1 MTKLELVNRIF
12 KTQVKKY
19 VPELSITFIFIVLTS
34 LTTAATAWLLD
45 PAIKEIFENKNKQM
59 LYLIPVAIVF
69 TFIIKAFSIYGT
81 RIITIKVGIKII
93 KNIQTLMAQK
103 FLLSDISHITK
114 KHSGKYLSNFT
125 NDTTI
130 LFAVLTGVVVTLFK
144 EIFTL
149 IALLALMFY
158 HDWQLSLLAMI
169 MIPVAAISSK
179 NIGKKMGKKVHVSLE
194 ASDKFMKF
202 LSEIIKGSWLI
213 KIYQKEEDEL
223 KKISMIIDERFKA
236 IRKVEQTRLGAG
248 PIMEIISALAI
259 AIVVFFAG
267 YRSMQGAIT
276 LGEFVSFLAALMLA
290 YQPVKALAGIN
301 VGIQEGIAA
310 AKRIYEII
318 DQKNEIYNDENAP
331 SLKLKNATLEFKNI
345 SFTYPDGTH
354 ALKNLSAKIEG
365 GKKVGLVGISGSG
378 KTTFLN
384 LIPRFFNLKHGT
396 ILIDDQNINNIN
408 LNSLRKE
415 ISIVS
420 QDVILFDD
428 TIRSNIL
435 YGKASASDDEIINAC
450 KFAAAQEFIEKL
462 PNKYETIIGE
472 NGIKLSGGQ
481 KQRLS
486 IARAILKDSPIILLD
501 EATSS
506 LDSESEAVIQKAIEN
521 LTKNKTTI
529 IIAHRLSTIRNC
541 DKILVFDSGQIV
553 AEGSHEFLVNNSL
566 IYKNLYEKQIISK

>member
-19 VPELSITFIFIVLTS
+19 IPELSITFIFIVLTS

-130 LFAVLTGVVVTLFK
+130 LFTVLTGVVVTLFK
-144 EIFTL
+144 ETFTL
-149 IALLALMFY
+149 IALLTLMFY

-248 PIMEIISALAI
+248 PIMEIISAIAI

-290 YQPVKALAGIN
+290 YQPVRALAGIN
-301 VGIQEGIAA
+301 VGIQEGITA

-345 SFTYPDGTH
+345 SFTYPDGTD

-435 YGKASASDDEIINAC
+435 YGNASASDDAIINAC
-450 KFAAAQEFIEKL
+450 KFAAAHEFIEKL

-529 IIAHRLSTIRNC
+529 IIAHRLSTIMNC

-553 AEGSHEFLVNNSL
+553 TEGSHEFLVNNSL
-566 IYKNLYEKQIISK
+566 IYKNLYEKQIIN

>member
-1 MTKLELVNRIF
+1 MTKLELINRIF

-19 VPELSITFIFIVLTS
+19 IPELSITFIFIVLTS

-130 LFAVLTGVVVTLFK
+130 LFTVLTGVVVTLFK
-144 EIFTL
+144 ETFTL
-149 IALLALMFY
+149 IALLTLMFY

-248 PIMEIISALAI
+248 PIMEIISAIAI

-290 YQPVKALAGIN
+290 YQPVRALAGIN
-301 VGIQEGIAA
+301 VGIQEGITA

-435 YGKASASDDEIINAC
+435 YGNASASDDEIINAC

-529 IIAHRLSTIRNC
+529 IIAHRLSTIMNC

-566 IYKNLYEKQIISK
+566 IYKNLYEKQIIS

>member
-1 MTKLELVNRIF
+1 MTKLELINRIF

-19 VPELSITFIFIVLTS
+19 IPELSIIFIFIILTS

-59 LYLIPVAIVF
+59 LYLIPLAIVF
-69 TFIIKAFSIYGT
+69 TFILKAFSIYGT
-81 RIITIKVGIKII
+81 RIITLKIGIKII
-93 KNIQTLMAQK
+93 TNIQVLMAKK

-114 KHSGKYLSNFT
+114 KHSAKYLSNFT
-125 NDTTI
+125 NDTKI
-130 LFAVLTGVVVTLFK
+130 LFDVLIGVVVTFFK
-144 EIFTL
+144 ETLTL
-149 IALLALMFY
+149 IALLCLMFY
-158 HDWQLSLLAMI
+158 HDWQLSLLAI
-169 MIPVAAISSK
+169 VMIPIAAISSK
-179 NIGKKMGKKVHVSLE
+179 KIGKKMGKKVYLSLE

-202 LSEIIKGSWLI
+202 LSELIKGSWLI

-223 KKISMIIDERFKA
+223 KKISIIIDEKFKA
-236 IRKVEQTRLGAG
+236 LRKVEQTKFSTA
-248 PIMEIISALAI
+248 PIMEIISAIAI

-276 LGEFVSFLAALMLA
+276 LGQFVSFLAALMLA

-318 DQKNEIYNDENAP
+318 DQKNEIYNNENGP

-345 SFTYPDGTH
+345 SFMYPDGTH

-365 GKKVGLVGISGSG
+365 GRKVGLVGISGSG

-384 LIPRFFNLKHGT
+384 LIPRFFNLEYGT
-396 ILIDDQNINNIN
+396 ILIDDQNINTIN

-435 YGKASASDDEIINAC
+435 YGNTSASDDEIINAC
-450 KFAAAQEFIEKL
+450 KFAAAQDFIEKL
-462 PNKYETIIGE
+462 PNKYETVIGE

-506 LDSESEAVIQKAIEN
+506 LDSESEAIIQKAIEN

-529 IIAHRLSTIRNC
+529 IIAHRLSTIMNC

-553 AEGSHEFLVNNSL
+553 AEGSHEFLVKNSS
-566 IYKNLYEKQIISK
+566 IYKNLYEKQIIN

>member
-1 MTKLELVNRIF
+1 MTKLELINRIF

-19 VPELSITFIFIVLTS
+19 IPELSITFIFIILTS

-45 PAIKEIFENKNKQM
+45 PAIKEIFENKNTKM

-125 NDTTI
+125 NDTKI
-130 LFAVLTGVVVTLFK
+130 LFDVLTGVVVTLFK
-144 EIFTL
+144 ETFTL
-149 IALLALMFY
+149 IALLGLMFY
-158 HDWQLSLLAMI
+158 HDWQLSLLAII
-169 MIPVAAISSK
+169 MIPIAAISSK
-179 NIGKKMGKKVHVSLE
+179 NIGKKMGKKVHISLE

-248 PIMEIISALAI
+248 PIMEIISAIAI

-267 YRSMQGAIT
+267 YRSLQGAVT

-290 YQPVKALAGIN
+290 YQPVRALAGIN
-301 VGIQEGIAA
+301 VGIQEGITA

-318 DQKNEIYNDENAP
+318 DQKNEIYNDKNAP

-354 ALKNLSAKIEG
+354 ALKNLSAKIDG

-384 LIPRFFNLKHGT
+384 LIPRFFNLKHGA
-396 ILIDDQNINNIN
+396 IFIDDQNINNIN

-415 ISIVS
+415 ISLVS

-428 TIRSNIL
+428 TIKSNIL
-435 YGKASASDDEIINAC
+435 YGNASASDDEIINAC
-450 KFAAAQEFIEKL
+450 KFAAAQDFIEKL

-486 IARAILKDSPIILLD
+486 IARAILKDSSIILLD

-506 LDSESEAVIQKAIEN
+506 LDSESETVIQKAIEN

-529 IIAHRLSTIRNC
+529 IIAHRLSTIMNC
-541 DKILVFDSGQIV
+541 DKILVFDGGKIV
-553 AEGSHEFLVNNSL
+553 AEGSHDFLVNNSS
-566 IYKNLYEKQIISK
+566 IYKNLYEKQIIN

>member
-19 VPELSITFIFIVLTS
+19 IPELSITFIFIILTS
-34 LTTAATAWLLD
+34 LTTAVTAWLLD

-59 LYLIPVAIVF
+59 LYLIPLAIVF

-103 FLLSDISHITK
+103 FLLSDISYITK

-130 LFAVLTGVVVTLFK
+130 LFTVLTGVVVTLFK
-144 EIFTL
+144 ETFTL

-290 YQPVKALAGIN
+290 YQPVRALAGIN
-301 VGIQEGIAA
+301 VGIQEGITA

-435 YGKASASDDEIINAC
+435 YGNASASDDEIINAC

-529 IIAHRLSTIRNC
+529 IIAHRLSTIMNC

-566 IYKNLYEKQIISK
+566 MYKNLYEKQIIN

>member
-19 VPELSITFIFIVLTS
+19 IPELSITFIFIVLTS

-130 LFAVLTGVVVTLFK
+130 LFTVLTGVVVTLFK
-144 EIFTL
+144 ETFTL
-149 IALLALMFY
+149 IALLTLMFY

-248 PIMEIISALAI
+248 PIMEIISAIAI

-290 YQPVKALAGIN
+290 YQPVRALAGIN
-301 VGIQEGIAA
+301 VGIQEGITA

-435 YGKASASDDEIINAC
+435 YGNASASDDEIINAC

-529 IIAHRLSTIRNC
+529 IIAHRLSTIMNC

-566 IYKNLYEKQIISK
+566 IYKNLYEKQIIS

>member
-1 MTKLELVNRIF
+1 MTKLDLVNRIF
-12 KTQVKKY
+12 RTQVKKY
-19 VPELSITFIFIVLTS
+19 IPELSVTFIFIILTS

-45 PAIKEIFENKNKQM
+45 PAIKEIFENKNTTM
-59 LYLIPVAIVF
+59 LYLIPVAIIL
-69 TFIIKAFSIYGT
+69 TFILKAFSIYVT
-81 RIITIKVGIKII
+81 KIITIKVGIKII

-144 EIFTL
+144 ETFTL
-149 IALLALMFY
+149 IALLGLMFY
-158 HDWQLSLLAMI
+158 HDWQLSLLAII
-169 MIPVAAISSK
+169 MIPLAAISSK
-179 NIGKKMGKKVHVSLE
+179 NIGKKMGKKVHISLE

-236 IRKVEQTRLGAG
+236 LRKVEQTRLGAG
-248 PIMEIISALAI
+248 PIMEVISAVAI
-259 AIVVFFAG
+259 AVVVFFAG

-290 YQPVKALAGIN
+290 YQPVRALAGIN
-301 VGIQEGIAA
+301 VGIQEGITA

-318 DQKNEIYNDENAP
+318 DQKNEIINDKNAP
-331 SLKLKNATLEFKNI
+331 SLKLTNATLEFKNI
-345 SFTYPDGTH
+345 SFVYPDGTQ

-365 GKKVGLVGISGSG
+365 GRKVGLVGISGSG

-384 LIPRFFNLKHGT
+384 LIPRFFNLEHGQ
-396 ILIDDQNINNIN
+396 ILVDGQNINNIN
-408 LNSLRKE
+408 LSSLRKE
-415 ISIVS
+415 ISLVS

-428 TIRSNIL
+428 TIKSNIL
-435 YGKASASDDEIINAC
+435 YGNSSASDEEIVAAC
-450 KFAAAQEFIEKL
+450 KFAAAQDFIEKL

-486 IARAILKDSPIILLD
+486 IARAILKNSSIILLD

-506 LDSESEAVIQKAIEN
+506 LDSDSETVIQKAIEN

-529 IIAHRLSTIRNC
+529 IIAHRLSTIMNC
-541 DKILVFDSGQIV
+541 DKILVFDNGQIIS
-553 AEGSHEFLVNNSL
+553 EGSHEFLVNSSS
-566 IYKNLYEKQIISK
+566 IYKNLYEKQIIN

>member
-1 MTKLELVNRIF
+1 MTKLELIKRVF
-12 KTQVKKY
+12 KSQVKKY
-19 VPELSITFIFIVLTS
+19 IPELFLAFIFIILTS
-34 LTTAATAWLLD
+34 VTTAITAWLLD
-45 PAIKEIFENKNKQM
+45 PAIKEIFENKNNKM
-59 LYLIPVAIVF
+59 LYIIPVAIVF
-69 TFIIKAFSIYGT
+69 TFVLKAFSIYGT
-81 RIITIKVGIKII
+81 RIVTIKVGIKII

-125 NDTTI
+125 NDTNI
-130 LFAVLTGVVVTLFK
+130 LFLVLTGVVVTLFK
-144 EIFTL
+144 ETFTL
-149 IALLALMFY
+149 IALLGLMLY
-158 HDWQLSLLAMI
+158 QDWQLSLLAI
-169 MIPVAAISSK
+169 LMIPIAVLSSK
-179 NIGKKMGKKVHVSLE
+179 NIGKKMGKKVLISLE

-213 KIYQKEEDEL
+213 KIYQKEEEEL
-223 KKISMIIDERFKA
+223 KKISMIIDEKFKA

-248 PIMEIISALAI
+248 PIMEIISSIAI

-267 YRSMQGAIT
+267 YRSLQGAIT

-310 AKRIYEII
+310 ARRIYEII
-318 DQKNEIYNDENAP
+318 DQKNEIVNDENAP
-331 SLKLKNATLEFKNI
+331 SLKLTNATLEFKNI
-345 SFTYPDGTH
+345 SFVYPDGTQ

-384 LIPRFFNLKHGT
+384 LIPRFFNLEHGQ
-396 ILIDDQNINNIN
+396 ILVDGQNINNIN

-415 ISIVS
+415 ISLVS

-428 TIRSNIL
+428 TIKSNIL
-435 YGKASASDDEIINAC
+435 YGNSSASDDEVVAAC
-450 KFAAAQEFIEKL
+450 KFAAAQDFIEKL
-462 PNKYETIIGE
+462 PHKYQTIIGE

-486 IARAILKDSPIILLD
+486 IARAILKNSSIILLD

-506 LDSESEAVIQKAIEN
+506 LDSESETVIQKAIEN

-529 IIAHRLSTIRNC
+529 IIAHRLSTIMNC
-541 DKILVFDSGQIV
+541 DKILVFDNGKIIS
-553 AEGSHEFLVNNSL
+553 EGSHEFLVNNSPV
-566 IYKNLYEKQIISK
+566 YKNLYEKQIIN

>member
-1 MTKLELVNRIF
+1 MTKLELINRIF
-12 KTQVKKY
+12 RTQVKKY
-19 VPELSITFIFIVLTS
+19 IPELSITFVFIILTS
-34 LTTAATAWLLD
+34 LATAATAWLLD
-45 PAIKEIFENKNKQM
+45 PAIKEIFENKNRQM
-59 LYLIPVAIVF
+59 LYLIPLAIVF

-125 NDTTI
+125 NDITI
-130 LFAVLTGVVVTLFK
+130 LFGVLIGVVVTLFK
-144 EIFTL
+144 ETFTL
-149 IALLALMFY
+149 IALLGLMFY

-248 PIMEIISALAI
+248 PIMEIISAVAI

-267 YRSMQGAIT
+267 YRSIQGAIT

-290 YQPVKALAGIN
+290 YQPVRALAGIN
-301 VGIQEGIAA
+301 VGIQEGITA

-318 DQKNEIYNDENAP
+318 DQKNEIFNDENAP

-435 YGKASASDDEIINAC
+435 YGNASASNDEIINAC
-450 KFAAAQEFIEKL
+450 KFAAAQDFVEKL

-506 LDSESEAVIQKAIEN
+506 LDSESESVIQKAIEN

-529 IIAHRLSTIRNC
+529 IIAHRLSTIMNC

-553 AEGSHEFLVNNSL
+553 DEGSHEFLVKNSS
-566 IYKNLYEKQIISK
+566 IYKNLYEKQIIN

>member
-19 VPELSITFIFIVLTS
+19 IPELSITFIFIILTS

-45 PAIKEIFENKNKQM
+45 PAIKEIFENKNRQM
-59 LYLIPVAIVF
+59 LYLIPLAIVF
-69 TFIIKAFSIYGT
+69 TFIIKAFSIYGI

-93 KNIQTLMAQK
+93 KNIQTLMARK

-125 NDTTI
+125 NDITI
-130 LFAVLTGVVVTLFK
+130 LFTILTGVVVTLFK
-144 EIFTL
+144 ETFTL
-149 IALLALMFY
+149 IALLGLMFY

-248 PIMEIISALAI
+248 PIMEIISAIAI

-290 YQPVKALAGIN
+290 YQPVRALAGIN
-301 VGIQEGIAA
+301 VGIQEGITA

-318 DQKNEIYNDENAP
+318 DQKNEIFNDENAP

-435 YGKASASDDEIINAC
+435 YGNASASDDEIINAC

-529 IIAHRLSTIRNC
+529 IIAHRLSTIMNC

-553 AEGSHEFLVNNSL
+553 DEGSHEFLVKNSS
-566 IYKNLYEKQIISK
+566 IYKNLYEKQIIN

>member
-1 MTKLELVNRIF
+1 MTKLELINRIF

-19 VPELSITFIFIVLTS
+19 IPELSLTFIFIILTS

-45 PAIKEIFENKNKQM
+45 PAIKEIFENKNTKM

-125 NDTTI
+125 NDTKI
-130 LFAVLTGVVVTLFK
+130 LFDVLTGVVVTLFK
-144 EIFTL
+144 ETFTL
-149 IALLALMFY
+149 IALLGLMFY
-158 HDWQLSLLAMI
+158 HDWQLSLLAII
-169 MIPVAAISSK
+169 MIPIAAISSK
-179 NIGKKMGKKVHVSLE
+179 NIGKKMGKKVHISLE

-248 PIMEIISALAI
+248 PIMEIISAVAI

-267 YRSMQGAIT
+267 YRSLQGAVT

-290 YQPVKALAGIN
+290 YQPVRALAGIN
-301 VGIQEGIAA
+301 VGIQEGVTA

-318 DQKNEIYNDENAP
+318 DQKNEIYNDKNAP

-345 SFTYPDGTH
+345 SFIYPDGTH
-354 ALKNLSAKIEG
+354 ALKNLSAKIDG

-384 LIPRFFNLKHGT
+384 LIPRFFNLKHGA
-396 ILIDDQNINNIN
+396 IFIDDQNINNIN

-415 ISIVS
+415 ISLVS

-428 TIRSNIL
+428 TIKSNIL
-435 YGKASASDDEIINAC
+435 YGNASASDDEIINAC
-450 KFAAAQEFIEKL
+450 KFAAAQDFIEKL

-486 IARAILKDSPIILLD
+486 IARAILKDSSIILLD

-529 IIAHRLSTIRNC
+529 IIAHRLSTIMNC
-541 DKILVFDSGQIV
+541 DKILVFDKGKIV
-553 AEGSHEFLVNNSL
+553 AEGSHDFLVNNSS
-566 IYKNLYEKQIISK
+566 IYKNLYEKQIIN

>member
-1 MTKLELVNRIF
+1 MTKLELINRIF
-12 KTQVKKY
+12 RTQVKKY
-19 VPELSITFIFIVLTS
+19 IPELSITFVFIILTS

-45 PAIKEIFENKNKQM
+45 PAIKEIFENKNRQM
-59 LYLIPVAIVF
+59 LYLIPLAIVF

-125 NDTTI
+125 NDITI
-130 LFAVLTGVVVTLFK
+130 LFTILTGVVVTLFK
-144 EIFTL
+144 ETFTL
-149 IALLALMFY
+149 IALLGLMFY

-248 PIMEIISALAI
+248 PIMEIISAVAI

-267 YRSMQGAIT
+267 YRSIQGAIT

-290 YQPVKALAGIN
+290 YQPVRALAGIN
-301 VGIQEGIAA
+301 VGIQEGITA

-318 DQKNEIYNDENAP
+318 DQKNEIFNDENAP

-435 YGKASASDDEIINAC
+435 YGNASASNDEIINAC
-450 KFAAAQEFIEKL
+450 KFAAAQDFVEKL

-529 IIAHRLSTIRNC
+529 IIAHRLSTIMNC

-553 AEGSHEFLVNNSL
+553 DEGSHEFLVKNSS
-566 IYKNLYEKQIISK
+566 IYKNLYEKQIIN

>member
-19 VPELSITFIFIVLTS
+19 IPELSITFIFIVLTS

-130 LFAVLTGVVVTLFK
+130 LFTVLTGVVVTLFK
-144 EIFTL
+144 ETLTL

-158 HDWQLSLLAMI
+158 HDWQLTLLAMI

-248 PIMEIISALAI
+248 PIMEIISAIAI

-290 YQPVKALAGIN
+290 YQPVRALAGIN
-301 VGIQEGIAA
+301 VGIQEGITA

-435 YGKASASDDEIINAC
+435 YGNASASDDEIINAC

-529 IIAHRLSTIRNC
+529 IIAHRLSTIMNC

-566 IYKNLYEKQIISK
+566 IYKNLYEKQIIS

>member
-1 MTKLELVNRIF
+1 MNKIDLVKRIF
-12 KTQVKKY
+12 RTQVKRY
-19 VPELSITFIFIVLTS
+19 IPELSLTFLFIILTS

-45 PAIKEIFENKNKQM
+45 PAIKEIFENKNIKM
-59 LYLIPVAIVF
+59 LYFIPLAIVL
-69 TFIIKAFSIYGT
+69 TFIIKAFAIYGT
-81 RIITIKVGIKII
+81 RIVTIKVGIKII
-93 KNIQTLMAQK
+93 KNIQTLMAKK

-125 NDTTI
+125 TDTGI
-130 LFAVLTGVVVTLFK
+130 LFGVLTGVVVTLFK
-144 EIFTL
+144 ETFTL
-149 IALLALMFY
+149 IALLGLMFY
-158 HDWQLSLLAMI
+158 HDWQLSLLAII
-169 MIPVAAISSK
+169 MIPIAALSSK
-179 NIGKKMGKKVHVSLE
+179 NLGKKMGKKVYISLE

-202 LSEIIKGSWLI
+202 LSEMIKGSWLI
-213 KIYQKEEDEL
+213 KIYQKEEEEL
-223 KKISMIIDERFKA
+223 KRISMIIDERFKA

-248 PIMEIISALAI
+248 PIMEIISAIAI

-290 YQPVKALAGIN
+290 YQPVRALAGIN
-301 VGIQEGIAA
+301 ISMQEGIAA

-318 DQKNEIYNDENAP
+318 DQKNEIYHDENAP
-331 SLKLKNATLEFKNI
+331 SLKLSTASIEFKNI

-365 GKKVGLVGISGSG
+365 GTKVGLVGISGSG

-384 LIPRFFNLKHGT
+384 LIPRFFHLKNGS
-396 ILIDDQNINNIN
+396 IFIDNQNINDIN

-415 ISIVS
+415 ISLVS

-428 TIRSNIL
+428 TIRANIL
-435 YGKASASDDEIINAC
+435 YGNAFASNEEIIEAC
-450 KFAAAQEFIEKL
+450 KFAAAQDFVEKL

-486 IARAILKDSPIILLD
+486 IARAILKNSSIILLD

-506 LDSESEAVIQKAIEN
+506 LDSESESVIQKAIEN

-529 IIAHRLSTIRNC
+529 IIAHRLSTVMNC
-541 DKILVFDSGQIV
+541 DKILVFENGQIIE
-553 AEGSHEFLVNNSL
+553 EGKHEFLVNNSST
-566 IYKNLYEKQIISK
+566 YKKLYEKQIIN

>member
-19 VPELSITFIFIVLTS
+19 IPELSITFIFIVLTS

-59 LYLIPVAIVF
+59 LYLIPLAIVF

-103 FLLSDISHITK
+103 FLLSDISYITK

-130 LFAVLTGVVVTLFK
+130 LFTVLIGVVVTLFK
-144 EIFTL
+144 ETFTL
-149 IALLALMFY
+149 IALLTLMFY

-248 PIMEIISALAI
+248 PIMEIISAIAI

-290 YQPVKALAGIN
+290 YQPVRALAGIN
-301 VGIQEGIAA
+301 VGIQEGITA

-345 SFTYPDGTH
+345 SFTYPDGTD

-435 YGKASASDDEIINAC
+435 YGNASASDDAIINAC
-450 KFAAAQEFIEKL
+450 KFAAAHEFIEKL

-529 IIAHRLSTIRNC
+529 IIAHRLSTIMNC

-553 AEGSHEFLVNNSL
+553 TEGSHEFLVNNSL
-566 IYKNLYEKQIISK
+566 IYKNLYEKQIIN

>member
-19 VPELSITFIFIVLTS
+19 IPELSITFIFIVLTS

-130 LFAVLTGVVVTLFK
+130 LFTVLTGVVVTLFK
-144 EIFTL
+144 ETFTL

-248 PIMEIISALAI
+248 PIMEIISAFAI

-290 YQPVKALAGIN
+290 YQPVRALAGIN
-301 VGIQEGIAA
+301 VGIQEGITA

-435 YGKASASDDEIINAC
+435 YGNASASDDEIINAC

-529 IIAHRLSTIRNC
+529 IIAHRLSTIMNC

-566 IYKNLYEKQIISK
+566 IYKNLYEKQIIS

>member
-1 MTKLELVNRIF
+1 MTKLELINRIF

-19 VPELSITFIFIVLTS
+19 IPELSITFVFIVLTS

-59 LYLIPVAIVF
+59 LYLIPLAIVF

-125 NDTTI
+125 NDITI
-130 LFAVLTGVVVTLFK
+130 LFTILTGVVVTLFK
-144 EIFTL
+144 ETFTL
-149 IALLALMFY
+149 IALLGLMFY

-169 MIPVAAISSK
+169 MIPIAAISSK
-179 NIGKKMGKKVHVSLE
+179 NIGKKMGKKVHASLE

-248 PIMEIISALAI
+248 PIMEIISAVAI

-267 YRSMQGAIT
+267 YRSIQGAIT

-290 YQPVKALAGIN
+290 YQPVRALAGIN
-301 VGIQEGIAA
+301 VGIQEGITAA
-310 AKRIYEII
+310 QRIYEII
-318 DQKNEIYNDENAP
+318 DQKNEIFNDENAP

-435 YGKASASDDEIINAC
+435 YGNASASDDEIINAC
-450 KFAAAQEFIEKL
+450 KFAAAQDFVEKL

-506 LDSESEAVIQKAIEN
+506 LDSESEVVIQKAIEN

-529 IIAHRLSTIRNC
+529 IIAHRLSTITNC
-541 DKILVFDSGQIV
+541 DKILVFDDGQIID
-553 AEGSHEFLVNNSL
+553 EGSHQFLVKNSS
-566 IYKNLYEKQIISK
+566 IY

>member
-1 MTKLELVNRIF
+1 MTKLELINRIF
-12 KTQVKKY
+12 RTQVKKY
-19 VPELSITFIFIVLTS
+19 IPELSITFVFIILTS

-45 PAIKEIFENKNKQM
+45 PAIKEIFENKNIKM
-59 LYLIPVAIVF
+59 LYFIPLAIVL
-69 TFIIKAFSIYGT
+69 TFIIKAFAIYGT
-81 RIITIKVGIKII
+81 RIVTIKVGIKII
-93 KNIQTLMAQK
+93 KNIQTLMAKK

-125 NDTTI
+125 GDTGV
-130 LFAVLTGVVVTLFK
+130 LFGVLTGVVVTLFK
-144 EIFTL
+144 ETFTL
-149 IALLALMFY
+149 IALLGLMFY
-158 HDWQLSLLAMI
+158 HDWQLSLLAII
-169 MIPVAAISSK
+169 MIPVAAFSSR
-179 NIGKKMGKKVHVSLE
+179 NLGKKMGKKVNVSLE

-202 LSEIIKGSWLI
+202 LSEMIKGSWLI
-213 KIYQKEEDEL
+213 KIYQKEEEEL
-223 KKISMIIDERFKA
+223 KRISIVIDERFKA

-248 PIMEIISALAI
+248 PIMEIISAIAI

-290 YQPVKALAGIN
+290 YQPVRALAGIN
-301 VGIQEGIAA
+301 IGMQEGIAA

-318 DQKNEIYNDENAP
+318 DQKNEIYQDENAP
-331 SLKLKNATLEFKNI
+331 SLKLNNASIEFKNI

-365 GKKVGLVGISGSG
+365 GTKVGLVGISGSG

-384 LIPRFFNLKHGT
+384 LIPRFFHLKNGS
-396 ILIDDQNINNIN
+396 IFIDNQNINDIN

-415 ISIVS
+415 ISLVS

-428 TIRSNIL
+428 TIRANIL
-435 YGKASASDDEIINAC
+435 YGNAFASNEEIIDAC
-450 KFAAAQEFIEKL
+450 KFAAAQDFVEQL

-486 IARAILKDSPIILLD
+486 IARAILKNSSIILLD

-506 LDSESEAVIQKAIEN
+506 LDSESESVIQKAIEN

-529 IIAHRLSTIRNC
+529 IIAHRLSTVMNC
-541 DKILVFDSGQIV
+541 DKILVFENGQIIE
-553 AEGSHEFLVNNSL
+553 EGKHEFLVNNSST
-566 IYKNLYEKQIISK
+566 YKKLYEKQIIN

>member
-19 VPELSITFIFIVLTS
+19 IPELSITFIFIVLTS

-59 LYLIPVAIVF
+59 LYLIPIAIVF

-130 LFAVLTGVVVTLFK
+130 LFTVLTGVVVTLFK
-144 EIFTL
+144 ETFTL
-149 IALLALMFY
+149 IALLTLMFY

-248 PIMEIISALAI
+248 PIMEIISAIAI

-290 YQPVKALAGIN
+290 YQPVRALAGIN
-301 VGIQEGIAA
+301 VGIQEGITA

-435 YGKASASDDEIINAC
+435 YGNASASDDEIINAC

-529 IIAHRLSTIRNC
+529 IIAHRLSTIMNC

-566 IYKNLYEKQIISK
+566 IYKNLYEKQIIN

>member
-1 MTKLELVNRIF
+1 MTKLELIKRVF
-12 KTQVKKY
+12 KSQVKKY
-19 VPELSITFIFIVLTS
+19 ILELFLAFIFIILTS
-34 LTTAATAWLLD
+34 ITTAVTAWLLD
-45 PAIKEIFENKNKQM
+45 PAIKEIFENKNNTM
-59 LYLIPVAIVF
+59 LYIIPIAIVF
-69 TFIIKAFSIYGT
+69 TFVLKAFSIYGT
-81 RIITIKVGIKII
+81 RIVTIKVGIKII

-125 NDTTI
+125 NDTNI
-130 LFAVLTGVVVTLFK
+130 LFLVLTGIVVTLFK
-144 EIFTL
+144 ETFTL
-149 IALLALMFY
+149 IALLGLMFY
-158 HDWQLSLLAMI
+158 HDWQLSLLAI
-169 MIPVAAISSK
+169 LMIPIAVVSSK
-179 NIGKKMGKKVHVSLE
+179 NIGKKMGKKVNLSLE

-213 KIYQKEEDEL
+213 KIYQKEQEEL

-248 PIMEIISALAI
+248 PIMEIISAIAI

-267 YRSMQGAIT
+267 YRSLQGAIT

-301 VGIQEGIAA
+301 VGIQEGVAA
-310 AKRIYEII
+310 ARRIYEII
-318 DQKNEIYNDENAP
+318 DQKNEIINDENAP
-331 SLKLKNATLEFKNI
+331 SLKLTNATLEFKNI
-345 SFTYPDGTH
+345 SFVYPDGTQ

-384 LIPRFFNLKHGT
+384 LIPRFFNLEHGQ
-396 ILIDDQNINNIN
+396 ILIDGQNINNIN
-408 LNSLRKE
+408 LGSLRKE
-415 ISIVS
+415 ISLVS

-428 TIRSNIL
+428 TIKSNIL
-435 YGKASASDDEIINAC
+435 YGNSSASNEEIIAAC
-450 KFAAAQEFIEKL
+450 KFAAAQDFIEKL

-486 IARAILKDSPIILLD
+486 IARAILKNSSIILLD

-506 LDSESEAVIQKAIEN
+506 LDSDSETVIQKAIEN

-529 IIAHRLSTIRNC
+529 IIAHRLSTIMNC
-541 DKILVFDSGQIV
+541 DKILVFDNGQIIS
-553 AEGSHEFLVNNSL
+553 EGSHEFLVNSSS
-566 IYKNLYEKQIISK
+566 IYKNLYEKQIIN

>member
-1 MTKLELVNRIF
+1 MTKLELINRIF
-12 KTQVKKY
+12 RTQVKKY
-19 VPELSITFIFIVLTS
+19 IPELSITFVFIILTS

-130 LFAVLTGVVVTLFK
+130 LFTVLTGVVVTLFK
-144 EIFTL
+144 ETFTL

-248 PIMEIISALAI
+248 PIMEIISAIAI

-290 YQPVKALAGIN
+290 YQPVRALAGIN
-301 VGIQEGIAA
+301 VGIQEGITA

-435 YGKASASDDEIINAC
+435 YGNASASDDEIINAC

-506 LDSESEAVIQKAIEN
+506 LDSESEAIIQKAIEN

-529 IIAHRLSTIRNC
+529 IIAHRLSTIMNC

-566 IYKNLYEKQIISK
+566 IYKNLYEKQIIS

>member
-1 MTKLELVNRIF
+1 MNKIDLVKRIF
-12 KTQVKKY
+12 RSQIKKY
-19 VPELSITFIFIVLTS
+19 IPELSLTFVFIILTS

-45 PAIKEIFENKNKQM
+45 PAIKEIFENKNIKM
-59 LYLIPVAIVF
+59 LYLIPLAIVL
-69 TFIIKAFSIYGT
+69 TFIVKAFAIYGT
-81 RIITIKVGIKII
+81 RIVTIKVGIKII
-93 KNIQTLMAQK
+93 KNIQTLMAKK

-125 NDTTI
+125 NDTGM
-130 LFAVLTGVVVTLFK
+130 LFGVLTGVVVTLFK
-144 EIFTL
+144 ETFTL
-149 IALLALMFY
+149 IALLGLMFY
-158 HDWQLSLLAMI
+158 HDWQLSLLAII
-169 MIPVAAISSK
+169 MIPVAALSSR
-179 NIGKKMGKKVHVSLE
+179 NLGKKMGKKAHISLE

-202 LSEIIKGSWLI
+202 LSEMIKGSWLI

-223 KKISMIIDERFKA
+223 KRISIVIDERFKA

-248 PIMEIISALAI
+248 PIMEIISAIAI

-290 YQPVKALAGIN
+290 YQPVRALAGIN
-301 VGIQEGIAA
+301 IGLQEGITA

-318 DQKNEIYNDENAP
+318 DQKNEVYQDENAP
-331 SLKLKNATLEFKNI
+331 SLKLKNASIEFKNI

-354 ALKNLSAKIEG
+354 ALRNLSAKIEG
-365 GKKVGLVGISGSG
+365 GTKVGLVGISGSG

-384 LIPRFFNLKHGT
+384 LIPRFFHLKNGS
-396 ILIDDQNINNIN
+396 IFIDNQNINDIN

-415 ISIVS
+415 ISLVS

-428 TIRSNIL
+428 TIKANIL
-435 YGKASASDDEIINAC
+435 YGNAFASNEEIIEAC
-450 KFAAAQEFIEKL
+450 KFAAAKDFVEKL

-486 IARAILKDSPIILLD
+486 IARAILKNSSIILLD

-506 LDSESEAVIQKAIEN
+506 LDSESESVIQKAIEN

-529 IIAHRLSTIRNC
+529 IIAHRLSTVINC
-541 DKILVFDSGQIV
+541 DKILVFENGQIIE
-553 AEGSHEFLVNNSL
+553 EGKHEFLVNNSST
-566 IYKNLYEKQIISK
+566 YKKLYEKQIIN

>member
-1 MTKLELVNRIF
+1 MNKIDLVKRIF
-12 KTQVKKY
+12 RTQVKKY
-19 VPELSITFIFIVLTS
+19 IPELSLTFIFIILTS

-45 PAIKEIFENKNKQM
+45 PAIKEIFVNKNIKM
-59 LYLIPVAIVF
+59 LYFIPLAIVL
-69 TFIIKAFSIYGT
+69 TFIIKAFAIYGT
-81 RIITIKVGIKII
+81 RIVTIKVGIKII
-93 KNIQTLMAQK
+93 KNIQTLMARK

-114 KHSGKYLSNFT
+114 KHSGRYLSNFT
-125 NDTTI
+125 SDTGV
-130 LFAVLTGVVVTLFK
+130 LFGVLTGVVVTLFK
-144 EIFTL
+144 ETFTL
-149 IALLALMFY
+149 IALLGLMFY
-158 HDWQLSLLAMI
+158 HDWQLSLLAII
-169 MIPVAAISSK
+169 MIPIAAFSSR
-179 NIGKKMGKKVHVSLE
+179 NLGKKMGKKVHISLE

-202 LSEIIKGSWLI
+202 LSEMIKGSWLI
-213 KIYQKEEDEL
+213 KIYQKEEEEL
-223 KKISMIIDERFKA
+223 KKISMVIDEKFRA

-248 PIMEIISALAI
+248 PIMEVISALAI

-290 YQPVKALAGIN
+290 YQPVRALAGIN
-301 VGIQEGIAA
+301 IGIQEGISA

-318 DQKNEIYNDENAP
+318 DQKNEIYHDENAP
-331 SLKLKNATLEFKNI
+331 SLKLKNASIEFKNI

-365 GKKVGLVGISGSG
+365 GTKVGLVGVSGSG

-384 LIPRFFNLKHGT
+384 LIPRFFHLKNGS
-396 ILIDDQNINNIN
+396 IFIDNQNINDIN

-415 ISIVS
+415 ISLVS

-428 TIRSNIL
+428 TIRANIL
-435 YGKASASDDEIINAC
+435 YGNSFASDEEIINAC
-450 KFAAAQEFIEKL
+450 KFAAAQDFVEKL
-462 PNKYETIIGE
+462 PNKYETVIGE

-486 IARAILKDSPIILLD
+486 IARAILKNSSIILLD

-506 LDSESEAVIQKAIEN
+506 LDSESESVIQKAIEN

-529 IIAHRLSTIRNC
+529 IIAHRLSTVMNC
-541 DKILVFDSGQIV
+541 DKILVFENGQIIE
-553 AEGSHEFLVNNSL
+553 EGKHEFLVNNSST
-566 IYKNLYEKQIISK
+566 YKKLYEKQIIT

>member
-1 MTKLELVNRIF
+1 MTKSELINRIF

-19 VPELSITFIFIVLTS
+19 IPELSITFIFIVLTS

-130 LFAVLTGVVVTLFK
+130 LFSVLTGVVVTLFK

-149 IALLALMFY
+149 IALLGLMFY

-169 MIPVAAISSK
+169 MIPIAAISSK

-236 IRKVEQTRLGAG
+236 IKKVEQTRLGAG
-248 PIMEIISALAI
+248 PIMEMISAIAI

-290 YQPVKALAGIN
+290 YQPVRALAGIN
-301 VGIQEGIAA
+301 VGIQEGITA

-365 GKKVGLVGISGSG
+365 GRKVGLVGISGSG

-384 LIPRFFNLKHGT
+384 LIPRFFNLEHGT

-428 TIRSNIL
+428 TIRTNIL
-435 YGKASASDDEIINAC
+435 YGNASASDVEIINAC
-450 KFAAAQEFIEKL
+450 KFAAAQDFIEKL
-462 PNKYETIIGE
+462 PNKYETVIGE

-529 IIAHRLSTIRNC
+529 IIAHRLSTIMNC
-541 DKILVFDSGQIV
+541 DKILVFDNGQIV
-553 AEGSHEFLVNNSL
+553 DEGTHEFLVKNSL
-566 IYKNLYEKQIISK
+566 IYKNLYQKQVIS

>member
-19 VPELSITFIFIVLTS
+19 IPELSITFIFIVLTS

-59 LYLIPVAIVF
+59 LYLIPLAIVF

-130 LFAVLTGVVVTLFK
+130 LFTVLIGVVVTLFK
-144 EIFTL
+144 ETFTL
-149 IALLALMFY
+149 IALLTLMFY

-248 PIMEIISALAI
+248 PIMEIISAIAI

-290 YQPVKALAGIN
+290 YQPVRALAGIN
-301 VGIQEGIAA
+301 VGIQEGITA

-345 SFTYPDGTH
+345 SFTYPDGTD

-384 LIPRFFNLKHGT
+384 LIPRFFNLKDGT

-435 YGKASASDDEIINAC
+435 YGNASASDDAIINAC
-450 KFAAAQEFIEKL
+450 KFAAAHEFIEKL

-529 IIAHRLSTIRNC
+529 IIAHRLSTIMNC
-541 DKILVFDSGQIV
+541 DKILVFDNGQIV
-553 AEGSHEFLVNNSL
+553 AEGTHEFLVNNSL
-566 IYKNLYEKQIISK
+566 IYKNLYQKQVIS

>member
-19 VPELSITFIFIVLTS
+19 IPELSITFIFIILTS
-34 LTTAATAWLLD
+34 ITTAATAWLLD
-45 PAIKEIFENKNKQM
+45 PAIKEIFENKNTKM
-59 LYLIPVAIVF
+59 LYLIPIAIIF
-69 TFIIKAFSIYGT
+69 TFILKAFSVYGT

-125 NDTTI
+125 NDTKI
-130 LFAVLTGVVVTLFK
+130 LFDVLTGVVVTLFK
-144 EIFTL
+144 ETFTL
-149 IALLALMFY
+149 IALLGLMFY
-158 HDWQLSLLAMI
+158 YDWQLSLLAVV
-169 MIPVAAISSK
+169 MIPIAAISSK

-202 LSEIIKGSWLI
+202 LSELIKGSWLI

-248 PIMEIISALAI
+248 PIMEIISAIAI

-276 LGEFVSFLAALMLA
+276 LGEFVSFLASLMLA
-290 YQPVKALAGIN
+290 YQPVRALAGIN
-301 VGIQEGIAA
+301 VGIQEGITA

-331 SLKLKNATLEFKNI
+331 SLKLTKATLEFKNI
-345 SFTYPDGTH
+345 SFIYPDGTQ

-384 LIPRFFNLKHGT
+384 LIPRFFNLKHGA

-415 ISIVS
+415 ISLVS

-435 YGKASASDDEIINAC
+435 YGNASASDEEIINAC
-450 KFAAAQEFIEKL
+450 KFAAAQDFIEKL
-462 PNKYETIIGE
+462 PNKYETVIGE

-486 IARAILKDSPIILLD
+486 IARAILKDSSIILLD

-529 IIAHRLSTIRNC
+529 IIAHRLSTIMNC
-541 DKILVFDSGQIV
+541 DKILVFDSGEIV
-553 AEGSHEFLVNNSL
+553 AEGNHEFLVNNSS
-566 IYKNLYEKQIISK
+566 IYKNLYEKQIIN

>member
-1 MTKLELVNRIF
+1 MNKIDLVKRIF
-12 KTQVKKY
+12 RTQVKKY
-19 VPELSITFIFIVLTS
+19 IPELSLTFIFIILTS

-45 PAIKEIFENKNKQM
+45 PAIKEIFVNKNIKM
-59 LYLIPVAIVF
+59 LYFIPLAIVL
-69 TFIIKAFSIYGT
+69 TFIIKAFAIYGT
-81 RIITIKVGIKII
+81 RIVTIKVGIKII
-93 KNIQTLMAQK
+93 KNIQTLMAKK

-114 KHSGKYLSNFT
+114 KHSGRYLSNFT
-125 NDTTI
+125 SDTGV
-130 LFAVLTGVVVTLFK
+130 LFSVLTGVVVTLFK
-144 EIFTL
+144 ETFTL
-149 IALLALMFY
+149 IALLGLMFY
-158 HDWQLSLLAMI
+158 HDWQLSLLAII
-169 MIPVAAISSK
+169 MIPIAALSSK
-179 NIGKKMGKKVHVSLE
+179 NLGKKMGKKVHISLE
-194 ASDKFMKF
+194 SSDKLMKF
-202 LSEIIKGSWLI
+202 LSEMIKGSWLI
-213 KIYQKEEDEL
+213 KIYQKEEEEL

-248 PIMEIISALAI
+248 PIMEVISALAI

-290 YQPVKALAGIN
+290 YQPVRALAGIN
-301 VGIQEGIAA
+301 IGIQEGISA

-318 DQKNEIYNDENAP
+318 DQKNEIYHDENAP
-331 SLKLKNATLEFKNI
+331 SLELKNASIEFKNI

-365 GKKVGLVGISGSG
+365 GTKVGLVGVSGSG

-384 LIPRFFNLKHGT
+384 LIPRFFHLKNGS
-396 ILIDDQNINNIN
+396 IFIDNQNINDIN

-415 ISIVS
+415 ISLVS

-428 TIRSNIL
+428 TIRANIL
-435 YGKASASDDEIINAC
+435 YGNAFASNEEIINAC
-450 KFAAAQEFIEKL
+450 KFAAAQDFVEKL

-486 IARAILKDSPIILLD
+486 IARAILKNSSIILLD

-506 LDSESEAVIQKAIEN
+506 LDSESESVIQKAIEN

-529 IIAHRLSTIRNC
+529 IIAHRLSTVMNC
-541 DKILVFDSGQIV
+541 DKILVFENGQIIE
-553 AEGSHEFLVNNSL
+553 EGKHEFLVNNSST
-566 IYKNLYEKQIISK
+566 YKKLYEKQIIT